1 MLALSQNYNYDI
13 YEGCQSRLRMSL
25 NKTGK
30 CFTLSVR
37 HDELGSKHLV
47 WRATRK
53 GENEGDKAAITTS
66 RP

>member
-1 MLALSQNYNYDI
+1 MHV
-13 YEGCQSRLRMSL
+13 L

-30 CFTLSVR
+30 CFKLSVK

-47 WRATRK
+47 WRATQK
-53 GENEGDKAAITTS
+53 GENEGDKTAIATS

>member
-1 MLALSQNYNYDI
+1 MHV
-13 YEGCQSRLRMSL
+13 L

-30 CFTLSVR
+30 CFKLSVK

-47 WRATRK
+47 WRAMQK
-53 GENEGDKAAITTS
+53 GENEGDKTAIATS